1 MGTISQPG
9 GSQIK
14 DVEMIPDISTA
25 PAKQSNIVPSPVK
38 PEFNM
43 NMKNLNKIQT
53 IPPWSAP
60 ESKR

>member
-53 IPPWSAP
+53 IPPW
-60 ESKR
+60 